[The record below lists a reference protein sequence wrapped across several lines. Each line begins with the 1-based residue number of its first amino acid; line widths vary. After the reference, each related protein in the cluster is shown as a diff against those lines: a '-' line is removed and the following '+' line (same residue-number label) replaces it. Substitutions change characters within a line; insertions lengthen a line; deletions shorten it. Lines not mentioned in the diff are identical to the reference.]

1 MKLRGI
7 VTYLAVAAGS
17 AENPKSDKDPKKRI
31 EALGGHLTDWVNSN
45 LCRREDGEE
54 KCLKSRDIWP
64 GRIDGMAQ
72 RLANRYDK
80 CGSIPTRSNRK
91 RRDDQ
96 ESEEEDVNDEEF
108 NILSSPA
115 EFTYNLV
122 SARYARD
129 NPVKAVSQL
138 CSAMAKWTKEY
149 LSECSGRRNVNGGHL
164 QPVLRMAKWKIL
176 LHNAYIKAQKLED
189 VDSKSVP
196 SSWPEWFQKKIDKN
210 AFRK

>member
-1 MKLRGI
+1 MKLGGI

-17 AENPKSDKDPKKRI
+17 QENPKSDKDPKKRI

-45 LCRREDGEE
+45 LCRHQDGEE
-54 KCLKSRDIWP
+54 KCLPSRLVWP
-64 GRIDGMAQ
+64 GRIDGMTQ

-80 CGSIPTRSNRK
+80 CGSIPERINRK
-91 RRDDQ
+91 RR
-96 ESEEEDVNDEEF
+96 EDELDDEEY
-108 NILSSPA
+108 NILSSSNGFA
-115 EFTYNLV
+115 YNLV

-138 CSAMAKWTKEY
+138 CSAISKWTKEY
-149 LSECSGRRNVNGGHL
+149 LSECSGRRDQNGGHL

-176 LHNAYIKAQKLED
+176 LHNAYIKAQKLDD
-189 VDSKSVP
+189 VAMKSVP
-196 SSWPEWFQKKIDKN
+196 SSWSEWFQKKIDKD